1 MKEFGNQEPVREII
15 KIKLIIMISVC
26 VGVLMHERFYDD
38 QKGCM
43 YLNKY
48 AVVMAIK
55 ADITGMNLKLN
66 ELSDVIPESIQKS

>member
-1 MKEFGNQEPVREII
+1 
-15 KIKLIIMISVC
+15 
-26 VGVLMHERFYDD
+26 MHEWFHDD

-66 ELSDVIPESIQKS
+66 ELSDVIPESIQKSYGK